1 MPNELFG
8 LEPEAG
14 ASRPRFA
21 LRVYAERIWP
31 DKDVKSSVRKLKRW
45 QAKGREAKDPP
56 PLDDLS
62 QIATWYERHHRY
74 ESAPAELRRFETKTT
89 PVVEVVTDDVEE
101 DDQLPSMTLDING
114 DFSADEGLRQIR
126 ALVNATYQQME
137 IALKQR
143 HTTSYRSLRREWQAL
158 INTQRQWE
166 KDILKIQEGKGEVLR
181 TRVINTELVRIMTTS
196 GQSFFNALMKV
207 LQDHAQQLAPEEQRR
222 IALEHRDIIFSHLR
236 GTRFESA
243 WTSDCH

>member
-1 MPNELFG
+1 MPNEMLG

-21 LRVYAERIWP
+21 LRVYAEKIWP

-74 ESAPAELRRFETKTT
+74 ESAPAELRRFEVQEAVATEEA
-89 PVVEVVTDDVEE
+89 VDEVDEG
-101 DDQLPSMTLDING
+101 LPSMTLDL
-114 DFSADEGLRQIR
+114 EGQHATDDSLRQLR
-126 ALVNATYQQME
+126 ALKNAIYGQME
-137 IALKQR
+137 VALKTRQF
-143 HTTSYRSLRREWQAL
+143 TVYRNLRQEWTPL
-158 INTQRQWE
+158 VNTERQWE
-166 KDILKIQEGKGEVLR
+166 KDLLKIQEGKGEVLR
-181 TRVINTELVRIMTTS
+181 TRVVNTELVRIMTTS

-207 LQDHAQQLAPEEQRR
+207 MQDHAPQLAPEEQRR
-222 IALEHRDIIFSHLR
+222 IALEHRDIIFTHLR